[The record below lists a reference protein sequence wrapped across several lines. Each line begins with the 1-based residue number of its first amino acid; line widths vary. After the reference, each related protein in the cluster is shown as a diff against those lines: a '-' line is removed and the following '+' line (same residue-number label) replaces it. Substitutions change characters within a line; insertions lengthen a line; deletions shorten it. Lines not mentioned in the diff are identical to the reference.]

1 MKVALELQPC
11 CGMRSGIGAYTL
23 ELIRRLTQQ
32 PDISFQGNLF
42 NFLSRNQGGEVT
54 EGLSFPVRES
64 RILPYGVYRRVWNAL
79 PFSYVRLFGPA
90 DITHFFNYIVPP
102 RVGGRVVDTVYDL
115 SYLYYPETLEP
126 KNLRRIQKGIGYS
139 VERSDR
145 IVTISRS
152 AKEEILGEFH
162 LPPERVAVIPPS
174 FDTPRPKGNFT
185 PLREKWGIGEKYLL
199 FLGNLEPRK
208 NLIRLM
214 EAFALLKREAG
225 IPHQLV
231 LAGGLGWRYDG
242 ILAAPGRLGLEGQ
255 VIFTG
260 FVSAQEKAERY
271 AHADVFVFPSLYEGF
286 GIPILEAL
294 SLGTP
299 VVCSETSSMPEAGGE
314 GALLIDPLDT
324 GEIAQGIYT
333 LLTDQDL
340 RRRKVEAGLQ
350 HAAGFSWEAS
360 AAKLLALYREMMS

>member
-1 MKVALELQPC
+1 M
-11 CGMRSGIGAYTL
+11 
-23 ELIRRLTQQ
+23 
-32 PDISFQGNLF
+32 
-42 NFLSRNQGGEVT
+42 
-54 EGLSFPVRES
+54 
-64 RILPYGVYRRVWNAL
+64 
-79 PFSYVRLFGPA
+79 
-90 DITHFFNYIVPP
+90 
-102 RVGGRVVDTVYDL
+102 VDTVYDL
-115 SYLYYPETLEP
+115 SYLYYPETLGP
-126 KNLRRIQKGIGYS
+126 KTCAGSREGIGYS

-145 IVTISRS
+145 IITISRS
-152 AKEEILGEFH
+152 AKEESPGEFH

-185 PLREKWGIGEKYLL
+185 PSGKNGESGKNTSS
-199 FLGNLEPRK
+199 FWGNLEPRK

-214 EAFALLKREAG
+214 EAFSLLKREAG

-260 FVSAQEKAERY
+260 FVSAQEKAELY

-299 VVCSETSSMPEAGGE
+299 VVCSGNLHARGRGRGAAHRPFGYRGNRPGDLYPFDRPGPSAAEDRRGFSMP
-314 GALLIDPLDT
+314 P
-324 GEIAQGIYT
+324 
-333 LLTDQDL
+333 
-340 RRRKVEAGLQ
+340 
-350 HAAGFSWEAS
+350 GFPGRAS